1 MFIAGRRL
9 IRYIKI
15 IVWLLFERLDFIL
28 ATQQENQAKIN
39 GYVSE
44 LNDSLTKLTAEI
56 QALKEANANLPSD
69 SQLDFSGL
77 DEVTKGLDGLE
88 PPATAPVDSGDGGAV
103 SEPVD
108 PAPET
113 DAPVEVVTPES

>member
-1 MFIAGRRL
+1 MLLLSRQLLRRGV
-9 IRYIKI
+9 K
-15 IVWLLFERLDFIL
+15 
-28 ATQQENQAKIN
+28 
-39 GYVSE
+39 G
-44 LNDSLTKLTAEI
+44 
-56 QALKEANANLPSD
+56 
-69 SQLDFSGL
+69 

>member
-113 DAPVEVVTPES
+113 DANRA